1 MSSYP
6 TSEGRKLLLA
16 LIETVDTNGAY
27 LSEID
32 GATGDGDHGINMT
45 KGVRRTQEKLGEQNV
60 TVPQGLDM
68 LGQVLLAEIGGAMGP
83 LYGSFFIDM
92 GTACGDAPAVD
103 KEVFGKMLKAGAA
116 AMQDLGGA
124 KVGDKTM
131 MDALV
136 PAVEAYEKAV
146 ARGGQFRRG
155 IGSDVR
161 RGGKGE
167 GGHPRDDREAGPGQ
181 PAGRTLQRNPGR
193 RRGIVFAHFENF
205 FRYPSKPLVK
215 IEAKDRQIAE

>member
-1 MSSYP
+1 MTSSYP

-16 LIETVDTNGAY
+16 LIETIDTNGAY

-45 KGVRRTQEKLGEQNV
+45 KGVRRTKEKLGDQNV

-68 LGQVLLAEIGGAMGP
+68 LGDVLLSEIGGAMGP

-92 GTACGDAPAVD
+92 AKACGDSSAID
-103 KEVFGKMLKAGAA
+103 KEVFGKMLNAA
-116 AMQDLGGA
+116 VAIMQDLGGA

-136 PAVEAYEKAV
+136 PAVEEYEKAV
-146 ARGGQFRRG
+146 AEGASFSDALDRMADAAEKGKEATRGMIAKLGRASRLGERSRG
-155 IGSDVR
+155 ILDAGAVSCSLILKTFSDS
-161 RGGKGE
+161 
-167 GGHPRDDREAGPGQ
+167 
-181 PAGRTLQRNPGR
+181 LQ
-193 RRGIVFAHFENF
+193 
-205 FRYPSKPLVK
+205 S
-215 IEAKDRQIAE
+215 AEQK

>member
-6 TSEGRKLLLA
+6 TSDGRKLLLA
-16 LIETVDTNGAY
+16 LIETVDKNGAY

-45 KGVRRTQEKLGEQNV
+45 KGVRRTKEKLGEQNV

-92 GTACGDAPAVD
+92 GTAAGDAPAID

-136 PAVEAYEKAV
+136 PAVLEYEKALAEGV
-146 ARGGQFRRG
+146 GFSEALQRMADAAEKGKEATRDMIAKLGRASRLGERSRG
-155 IGSDVR
+155 ILDAGSVSCSLILKTFADTLR
-161 RGGKGE
+161 ST
-167 GGHPRDDREAGPGQ
+167 GQ
-181 PAGRTLQRNPGR
+181 
-193 RRGIVFAHFENF
+193 
-205 FRYPSKPLVK
+205 K
-215 IEAKDRQIAE
+215 

>member
-16 LIETVDTNGAY
+16 LIETIDANGAY

-32 GATGDGDHGINMT
+32 GATGDGDHGINMA
-45 KGVRRTQEKLGEQNV
+45 KGARRTKENLGDQNV

-103 KEVFGKMLKAGAA
+103 KEVFGKMLKAGAD

-136 PAVEAYEKAV
+136 PAVEEYEKAV
-146 ARGGQFRRG
+146 AKGASFSEALNRMTDAAERGKEATRGMIAKLGRASRLGEHYRG
-155 IGSDVR
+155 ILD
-161 RGGKGE
+161 
-167 GGHPRDDREAGPGQ
+167 AG
-181 PAGRTLQRNPGR
+181 ATSCSLILKTFADTLQN
-193 RRGIVFAHFENF
+193 
-205 FRYPSKPLVK
+205 
-215 IEAKDRQIAE
+215 IEQK

>member
-1 MSSYP
+1 MNGSYP

-16 LIETVDTNGAY
+16 LIETIETNGNY

-45 KGVRRTQEKLGEQNV
+45 KGFRRTKEKLGEQQV

-92 GTACGDAPAVD
+92 GQACGDSATID
-103 KEVFGKMLKAGAA
+103 KEVFSKMLKAAVA
-116 AMQDLGGA
+116 VMQDLGGA

-136 PAVEAYEKAV
+136 PAAEEYDKAISEGASFSEALDRMTDAAEKGKEATRGMV
-146 ARGGQFRRG
+146 AKLGRASRLGERSRG
-155 IGSDVR
+155 ILDAGAASCTLILKTFSD
-161 RGGKGE
+161 
-167 GGHPRDDREAGPGQ
+167 
-181 PAGRTLQRNPGR
+181 TLQSAGQ
-193 RRGIVFAHFENF
+193 
-205 FRYPSKPLVK
+205 K
-215 IEAKDRQIAE
+215 